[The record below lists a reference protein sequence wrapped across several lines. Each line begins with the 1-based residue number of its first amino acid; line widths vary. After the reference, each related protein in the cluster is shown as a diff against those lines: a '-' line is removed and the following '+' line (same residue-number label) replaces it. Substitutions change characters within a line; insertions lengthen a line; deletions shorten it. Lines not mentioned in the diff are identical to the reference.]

1 MLENN
6 EDYQYDPD
14 CIYCCKRNWVKRIKE
29 LQIIIKKYEEDIG
42 NIKLAIE
49 SKEYKEL
56 VETAERFNKDKDRYE
71 ILRELRDYLI
81 YKERREEINNNIKKS
96 LKNKKLYNES
106 LIENNTILE
115 NINNY
120 INRYHNKAIELWE
133 RLNTIKDYEKY
144 KKWEESYTEALKK
157 SEELN
162 KELEKYKSILEYNK
176 SIKPRI
182 VNYRELL
189 DRYNRWK
196 DYDNKINI
204 IYSKEYENIKDIIEN
219 YDNIELYKKY
229 TNIIPIHKRNIELK
243 DIIVNSENDIRKKR
257 DLLAEKIAILNY
269 NTENL
274 KNFNK
279 LQQISINIENTLSLL
294 DTIIVNFQD
303 FRINLYDKIILNKL
317 LINTNRMLK
326 NISHSD
332 TKPFELDYII
342 NVSRDIIHINWLIKN
357 TSISNSEKQI
367 ISIHQASGYQQF
379 VISLALRLCLFG
391 NKTTCKQLFIDEGF
405 VSFDKYNLSIVPDF
419 LKSLLSYFDSIIIV
433 SHIDLIQESIDE
445 DECIAEINYNKTTSV
460 SSITYNQQ
468 ISCNIKK

>member
-1 MLENN
+1 
-6 EDYQYDPD
+6 
-14 CIYCCKRNWVKRIKE
+14 
-29 LQIIIKKYEEDIG
+29 
-42 NIKLAIE
+42 
-49 SKEYKEL
+49 
-56 VETAERFNKDKDRYE
+56 
-71 ILRELRDYLI
+71 
-81 YKERREEINNNIKKS
+81 

-120 INRYHNKAIELWE
+120 INRYHNKAKELWE
-133 RLNTIKDYEKY
+133 RLNAIKDYEKY

-162 KELEKYKSILEYNK
+162 KDLEKHKSILEYNK

>member
-1 MLENN
+1 M
-6 EDYQYDPD
+6 
-14 CIYCCKRNWVKRIKE
+14 
-29 LQIIIKKYEEDIG
+29 
-42 NIKLAIE
+42 
-49 SKEYKEL
+49 
-56 VETAERFNKDKDRYE
+56 
-71 ILRELRDYLI
+71 
-81 YKERREEINNNIKKS
+81 
-96 LKNKKLYNES
+96 
-106 LIENNTILE
+106 
-115 NINNY
+115 
-120 INRYHNKAIELWE
+120 
-133 RLNTIKDYEKY
+133 
-144 KKWEESYTEALKK
+144 
-157 SEELN
+157 
-162 KELEKYKSILEYNK
+162 
-176 SIKPRI
+176 
-182 VNYRELL
+182 L

-204 IYSKEYENIKDIIEN
+204 IYSKEYENINDIIEN

-257 DLLAEKIAILNY
+257 DLLAEKIAIVNY

-433 SHIDLIQESIDE
+433 SHIDLIQETIDD
-445 DECIAEINYNKTTSV
+445 DECIAEINYNKTTSI